1 MGEDWLKK
9 GEDGLEEGEDGL
21 KERNVEDGLEESF
34 IESCKSAEMDL

>member
-9 GEDGLEEGEDGL
+9 GEDGLEEEEDGL
-21 KERNVEDGLEESF
+21 KERNVEDGLEGSF